1 MKKINLTLII
11 FILLMLTSCK
21 VKSYSKEKY
30 VDKIYHYH
38 VLQEKDNVC
47 VDLRTLEEYGKGHIK
62 GFVNY
67 NYQNGSNEEFIYY
80 MTSMYDKNIY
90 IFLID
95 EDGKNVVDASSILK
109 KEGYKNIII
118 FEEGYDNLELYASKN
133 LEIVEGIDDC
143 NC

>member
-47 VDLRTLEEYGKGHIK
+47 VDLRALEEYGKGHIK

-67 NYQNGSNEEFIYY
+67 NYQNGSNEEFISY
-80 MTSMYDKNIY
+80 MTSMYDKNTY

>member
-21 VKSYSKEKY
+21 VKSYSKEEY

-67 NYQNGSNEEFIYY
+67 NYKNGSNEEFISY

-118 FEEGYDNLELYASKN
+118 FEKGYDNLELYASKN